1 MKIKRACLV
10 FLFPKILILRFH
22 MWSLDLLPVTGGICC
37 KRLQAAEPTTQRG
50 ERGASRRRGRA
61 SPLKQPLAGVRR
73 TRRRWTRLPGAP
85 QPLPLASTRSYA
97 VMSRRRRAHKSLTDP
112 FTVITFKAQKKKK
125 KKIFSKKITTNRQN
139 GCDFWQSCQASG
151 FKCAPAPLKKRTWTL
166 IITR

>member
-22 MWSLDLLPVTGGICC
+22 MWSLDLLPVTGGICW

-112 FTVITFKAQKKKK
+112 FTVITFKAQKKKTMIQK
-125 KKIFSKKITTNRQN
+125 NHHES
-139 GCDFWQSCQASG
+139 
-151 FKCAPAPLKKRTWTL
+151 PKRL
-166 IITR
+166 RFLAKLSSVGVQVRARPPKNIRGP